1 LPELL
6 LTRCNAKGNTIA
18 LSGFDGQLP
27 CSCATMRYTL
37 FHLHLFPGHIFSSLL
52 MGRRCGIVKEE
63 TMMKKDPV
71 QKLVLSLVITLVI
84 LFAEVIGGLLSNSIA
99 LLSDAGH
106 VLTDAFAL
114 GLSLIASKISRKPSD
129 FRATYGYQRFGLL
142 AAIVNG
148 FSLVAIAIFIFVE
161 SYHRFVS
168 PPAIGTTVMLTVA
181 TGGLLGNV
189 AMALILGRGH
199 EDLNI
204 KSAWLHVIGDTL
216 SSVGVIISGIIVL
229 ATGWTYA
236 DPVAG
241 IIIGTIIVTGGL
253 RVVREAA
260 GIFLEMVPKGFDV
273 ELIAQKIS
281 AFPEVMGIHDIHVW
295 SLAHRNIA
303 FSAHVWVHDQRLSD
317 LEPLRRN
324 IEGLLRSMKINH
336 ILLQFECGEC
346 ETNGLYCQLHTSED
360 TSDH

>member
-1 LPELL
+1 
-6 LTRCNAKGNTIA
+6 
-18 LSGFDGQLP
+18 
-27 CSCATMRYTL
+27 
-37 FHLHLFPGHIFSSLL
+37 
-52 MGRRCGIVKEE
+52 
-63 TMMKKDPV
+63 MMKKDPA
-71 QKLVLSLVITLVI
+71 QRLALSLIITLVI
-84 LFAEVIGGLLSNSIA
+84 LFAEIVGGLISNSIA

-114 GLSLIASKISRKPSD
+114 GLSLIAARISKKPSD

-148 FSLVAIAIFIFVE
+148 FSLVAIAMYIFVE

-168 PPAIGTTVMLTVA
+168 PPVIGTTVMLTVA
-181 TGGLLGNV
+181 TGGLLGNI

-216 SSVGVIISGIIVL
+216 SSVGVIISGIVVL

-241 IIIGTIIVTGGL
+241 IIIGTIIVIGGL

-273 ELIAQKIS
+273 EEIARKIS
-281 AFPEVMGIHDIHVW
+281 VFPEVMGIHDIHVW
-295 SLAHRNIA
+295 SLAHKNIA

-324 IEGLLRSMKINH
+324 IEELLRSMNINH

-346 ETNGLYCQLHTSED
+346 ESSGLYCQVHTLEGRH
-360 TSDH
+360 DH